1 MATVLVRPP
10 TPSPTEA
17 PTTLTLPP
25 PRPLGMADQAALWGN
40 LGITLTIPVAAAFV
54 LAPAGVAP
62 MSLAAALTAVLLGSL
77 LGSAVLGLA
86 AVPGAQTGA
95 PAMVLMRGLFG
106 RRGSYVPTAFN
117 IAQCVGWATVEVVV
131 IADSASRLTG
141 GHLRWLYVVLA
152 GALATAL
159 ALRPLGLVR
168 TLRRYAVW
176 LVLAASAYLFAQVLR
191 SGLPPLGRGSW
202 AGFWLGADVVIAIAV
217 SWAPLA
223 SDYSRHSR
231 SGRAAFGGA
240 LAGFAAASTAYFALG
255 LFALATI
262 VGSEGEVLGSLLAVP
277 AGGLA
282 LAILV
287 LDEVDEA
294 FANVYSTAVSAQNV
308 RPNFDRRWLAV
319 GVGAAAVLLGL
330 MVDVVQYESFLY
342 LIGSVFVPLYG
353 VVIVDYFVV
362 RRGSWDLSDTARGR
376 WQMALPWALGFA
388 TYQLINPGTVS
399 WWASLW
405 LHIASALH
413 VTPQSWMSASLLSF
427 AVAGVATLLM
437 GIVAGPTPRGRARG
451 FVE

>member
-1 MATVLVRPP
+1 VTTTIDRPSSAPAEAPP
-10 TPSPTEA
+10 TLRSA
-17 PTTLTLPP
+17 P
-25 PRPLGMADQAALWGN
+25 PRPLGLADQAALWGN
-40 LGITLTIPVAAAFV
+40 LGISLTLPVAAAFV
-54 LAPAGVAP
+54 LAPAGLPAL
-62 MSLAAALTAVLLGSL
+62 SLAAALTAVLVGSL
-77 LGSAVLGLA
+77 LGSTVLGLA

-95 PAMVLMRGLFG
+95 PAMVLLRGLFG
-106 RRGSYVPTAFN
+106 RRGSYLPTVLN
-117 IAQCVGWATVEVVV
+117 VGQCVGWATVEVVI
-131 IADSASRLTG
+131 IADSAARLTG

-152 GALATAL
+152 GVLATAL

-176 LVLAASAYLFAQVLR
+176 LVLLASAYLFVQVLR
-191 SGLPPLGRGSW
+191 DGLPPLGNGSW
-202 AGFWLGADVVIAIAV
+202 TGFWPAADVVIAIAV

-231 SGRAAFGGA
+231 SGRDAFAGA
-240 LAGFAAASTAYFALG
+240 LVGFATASTAYFALG

-262 VGSEGEVLGSLLAVP
+262 VGRDGDVLGALLAVP
-277 AGGLA
+277 VGGLA

-294 FANVYSTAVSAQNV
+294 FANVYSTAVSVQNL
-308 RPNFDRRWLAV
+308 RPALDRRVLAV
-319 GVGAAAVLLGL
+319 VVGAVAVLLGL
-330 MVDVVQYESFLY
+330 LVDVVQYESFLY
-342 LIGSVFVPLYG
+342 LIGSVFVPLFA
-353 VVIVDYFVV
+353 VVVVDYFVV
-362 RRGSWDLSDTARGR
+362 RRGAWDLSETARGR
-376 WQMALPWALGFA
+376 WQLALPWALGFA

-405 LHIASALH
+405 LDVASALH
-413 VTPQSWMSASLLSF
+413 FTPQSWMSASLLSF